1 MTTLLLIALSL
12 HAAIFLTL
20 VPFIVKFLNTTIIK
34 KEYQLFK
41 TMTKDATSYVN
52 QLSLSNEYSSENKK
66 LLAITYT
73 SRLLQATDI
82 KRFNDLIEEQI
93 ESSLWS
99 NDNEIIEDDG
109 DEDEDF

>member
-1 MTTLLLIALSL
+1 
-12 HAAIFLTL
+12 
-20 VPFIVKFLNTTIIK
+20 
-34 KEYQLFK
+34 
-41 TMTKDATSYVN
+41 MTKDATSYVN